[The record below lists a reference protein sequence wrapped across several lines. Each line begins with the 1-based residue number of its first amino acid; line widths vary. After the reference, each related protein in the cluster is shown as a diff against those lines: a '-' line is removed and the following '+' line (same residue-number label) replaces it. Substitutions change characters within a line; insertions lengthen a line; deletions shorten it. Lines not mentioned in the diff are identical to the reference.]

1 MSAVVIR
8 NTFGDAPPPPP
19 PRKADGAAYRFEMIY
34 DAGKYRAYADT
45 VTELCEE
52 LIVGY
57 SDIDDEVAQAAAR
70 ILYAVGAQVRLQAEL
85 IVDNDAAM
93 ASATPAERELL
104 LGARHVPPELEVW
117 EADVPLVLV
126 DTYYEPLG
134 QLPRP
139 AGRPRGGGPSDSNLI
154 WLRPADEAELITSL
168 DDAGI
173 ISLGELLPGR

>member
-52 LIVGY
+52 LIAGY
-57 SDIDDEVAQAAAR
+57 SEIDDEVAQAAAR
-70 ILYAVGAQVRLQAEL
+70 ILYAVGAQVRLQAEI
-85 IVDNDAAM
+85 IVDDVAAM
-93 ASATPAERELL
+93 ATATPAERELL

-117 EADVPLVLV
+117 EADLPLVLV
-126 DTYYEPLG
+126 ATYYQPLG
-134 QLPRP
+134 PLTRP
-139 AGRPRGGGPSDSNLI
+139 VGRPRGGGPVDSNLI
-154 WLRPADEAELITSL
+154 WLRPADEAELISSL
-168 DDAGI
+168 DEIAL
-173 ISLGELLPGR
+173 ISLGELLPGS